1 MIRCVDV
8 ALSIPDNEALTAL
21 VTLQRLGVPVDA
33 LTRADL
39 YRCDVEENA
48 EDDLLATMRGSESIF
63 NPNKHRIALRT
74 GANPLAGE
82 VWIDA
87 LDAHDGG
94 EPLAGAALPAVRGR
108 ALRGIRRL
116 ERFTAWRLFDRDG
129 APVPTSVVT
138 AAVETLLCNPAFQ
151 KATMT

>member
-8 ALSIPDNEALTAL
+8 ALTIPDNEALTAL
-21 VTLQRLGVPVDA
+21 ATLQRLGVPVDA

-48 EDDLLATMRGSESIF
+48 DDALLATLRGSESIF
-63 NPNKHRIALRT
+63 NPNKHRIALRA

-94 EPLAGAALPAVRGR
+94 GRRALP
-108 ALRGIRRL
+108 GIRRL

-129 APVPTSVVT
+129 APAPTSVVT

>member
-21 VTLQRLGVPVDA
+21 ATLQRLGVPVDA

-39 YRCDVEENA
+39 YRCDVEEDA
-48 EDDLLATMRGSESIF
+48 GHDLLATLRSLESIF

-74 GANPLAGE
+74 GTAPLAGE

-87 LDAHDGG
+87 LDALDPLDG
-94 EPLAGAALPAVRGR
+94 LDWGR
-108 ALRGIRRL
+108 ALPGIRRL
-116 ERFTAWRLFDRDG
+116 ERSTAWRLFDRDG
-129 APVPTSVVT
+129 SPTAASVVT